1 MVKKLFS
8 AELKGISASL
18 IDVEV
23 DISKGLVAFNI
34 VGMPDTAVKE
44 SKDRIRAAIKNSSF
58 TFPGERVTVNLA
70 PADLKKESSKLDIPI
85 ALGIVALSSKILEE
99 VNFQDKIFVGE
110 LSLDGKVRGVTGV
123 LSIAKLAKETNKQLF
138 VPVDNYCEA
147 VAVNGLQ
154 VIPFVSLSNL
164 IGILKGYETVK
175 IPDCISLSEKQEY
188 FVHIEDVKGQNHAK
202 RGLVIAAAGGHNML
216 MFGPPGSG
224 KTMLARCIP
233 SILPEMD
240 NDEQITTTM
249 IYSAGGMLGNNG
261 IVTIRP
267 FRAPHH
273 TISHVGL
280 IGGGARLNPGEVS
293 YAHNGVLFLDEFPEF
308 SRRTLE
314 VLRQPLEDGVV
325 RIARATGTV
334 EFPAKF
340 NLIAAMNPC
349 PCGYYGSKEKEC
361 SCTPTKI
368 NNYRA
373 RLSGPLLDRIDI
385 LVNVPQIPIE
395 EMSNGQQGQTSKE
408 IRKIINETVIIQK
421 ERQGVL
427 NAYLN
432 ERQLKKV
439 CKLDEKG
446 REMLISASRKMKL
459 SSRTYNR
466 ILKISR
472 TLADLQKEDKIS
484 THHIAEALTFKL
496 SDFFSG
502 VYSYD

>member
-1 MVKKLFS
+1 
-8 AELKGISASL
+8 
-18 IDVEV
+18 
-23 DISKGLVAFNI
+23 
-34 VGMPDTAVKE
+34 
-44 SKDRIRAAIKNSSF
+44 
-58 TFPGERVTVNLA
+58 
-70 PADLKKESSKLDIPI
+70 
-85 ALGIVALSSKILEE
+85 
-99 VNFQDKIFVGE
+99 
-110 LSLDGKVRGVTGV
+110 LSLDGKVRAVTGI
-123 LSIAKLAKETNKQLF
+123 LSIAAMAKKVGKSLY
-138 VPVDNYCEA
+138 VPYDNYCEA
-147 VAVNGLQ
+147 NAVKGLT
-154 VIPFVSLSNL
+154 VIPFCSLNNL
-164 IGILKGYETVK
+164 IGILKGFEEVKLPTCKDYEEVQNY
-175 IPDCISLSEKQEY
+175 PVLL
-188 FVHIEDVKGQNHAK
+188 EDVKGQSHAK

-240 NDEQITTTM
+240 NEEQITTTM
-249 IYSAGGMLGNNG
+249 IYSAGGVLCKSGM
-261 IVTIRP
+261 VKIRP

-280 IGGGARLNPGEVS
+280 IGGGSSLNPGEVS

-325 RIARATGTV
+325 RISRATGTV

-368 NNYRA
+368 SNYRA

-385 LVNVPQIPIE
+385 LVNVPQIPLE
-395 EMSNGQQGQTSKE
+395 EMSKQRQGQTSMQV
-408 IRKIINETVIIQK
+408 RKIINETVLIQK
-421 ERQGVL
+421 RRQGVL

-432 ERQLKKV
+432 ERLLEKV
-439 CKLDEKG
+439 CKLDEQGKQ
-446 REMLISASRKMKL
+446 MLIAASRKMKL

-472 TLADLQKEDKIS
+472 TLADLEKKDKI
-484 THHIAEALTFKL
+484 TVNHIAEALTFKL